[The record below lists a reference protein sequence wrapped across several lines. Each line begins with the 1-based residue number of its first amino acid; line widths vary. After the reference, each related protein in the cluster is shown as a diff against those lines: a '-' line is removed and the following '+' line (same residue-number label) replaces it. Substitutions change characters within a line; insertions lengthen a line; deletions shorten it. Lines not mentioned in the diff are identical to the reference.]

1 MFAQHTGKG
10 RLHGLALA
18 WMEEE
23 EEGAANGE
31 SEERKV
37 MLFANHRDTL
47 LTSQTLNLLKKN
59 KKKKKKHIIKQCCSY
74 RMRREGRDKAEQSP
88 GTFFLQLGGTSTQ
101 PLGL

>member
-23 EEGAANGE
+23 EEEEEDAANGE

-37 MLFANHRDTL
+37 MLFANHRDVL
-47 LTSQTLNLLKKN
+47 LTSQTLNLLKN
-59 KKKKKKHIIKQCCSY
+59 PSTLLSSVVHTEL
-74 RMRREGRDKAEQSP
+74 RREGTDKAEQSP